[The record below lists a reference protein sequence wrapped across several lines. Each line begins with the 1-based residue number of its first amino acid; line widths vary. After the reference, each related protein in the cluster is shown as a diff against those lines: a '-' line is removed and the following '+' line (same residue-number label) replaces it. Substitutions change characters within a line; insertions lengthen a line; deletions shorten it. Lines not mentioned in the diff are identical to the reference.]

1 MSKIFDIFKAQK
13 ENSKNELIS
22 QFSDLLHSVLTEM
35 LTKFDRLL
43 SRKTNNPE
51 RSIIN
56 LDEFKRLTSK
66 DTLAESLNKNLA
78 NS

>member
-1 MSKIFDIFKAQK
+1 MSKIFDIFEAQQ